1 MGEKRKKTA
10 WKDMGI
16 NKLLIMLGAGVLL
29 VLLSFM
35 NFSENSEKTK
45 GGNEQKQTEQEAVS
59 EEMFVSEAVYEE
71 LLEKR
76 LKSMLEL
83 VNGVGNTEVMITI
96 KASGEQI
103 ALTEKDYT
111 GSKTKE
117 TDNQGGSRDTE
128 EEARSEIVIY
138 KKNSDGSTV
147 PYIIKEKMP
156 EIEGVVVI
164 AEGGGNTL
172 TVNNI
177 IDAVMALFDVPI
189 HKIKVLEMKLSS

>member
-1 MGEKRKKTA
+1 MSEKRKKIA
-10 WKDMGI
+10 WKDIGI

-29 VLLSFM
+29 VVLSFM
-35 NFSENSEKTK
+35 DFSDDSEKMKNTS
-45 GGNEQKQTEQEAVS
+45 EQRQTEQQTGKGEVLVS
-59 EEMFVSEAVYEE
+59 ETAYEE

-76 LKSMLEL
+76 LKSMLVL
-83 VNGVGNTEVMITI
+83 AKDVGNVEVMITV
-96 KASGEQI
+96 KTSGEQI
-103 ALTEKDYT
+103 ALVEKDYT

-117 TDNQGGSRDTE
+117 EDNQGGSRDTE

-147 PYIIKEKMP
+147 PYIVKEKMP

-172 TVNNI
+172 TANNI

>member
-1 MGEKRKKTA
+1 MSEKRKKIA
-10 WKDMGI
+10 WKDIGI

-29 VLLSFM
+29 VVLSFM
-35 NFSENSEKTK
+35 DFSDNSEKTK
-45 GGNEQKQTEQEAVS
+45 NASEQRQTEQQTAKGEVLVS
-59 EEMFVSEAVYEE
+59 ETAYEE

-76 LKSMLEL
+76 LKSMLVL
-83 VNGVGNTEVMITI
+83 AKDVGNVEVMITV
-96 KASGEQI
+96 KTSGEQI
-103 ALTEKDYT
+103 ALVEKDYT

-117 TDNQGGSRDTE
+117 ADNQGGSRDTE

-147 PYIIKEKMP
+147 PYIVKEKMP

-172 TVNNI
+172 TANNI